1 MAITVLL
8 EAKAKS
14 GTGND
19 FLAILKEILPDTRS
33 HDGCKE
39 ITVYQNQDD
48 ADVVD
53 LVGKWESKEK
63 YEKYLGWRQERGY
76 MEILA
81 GALAGEPGIRYFNL
95 TDA

>member
-8 EAKAKS
+8 EAKAKP

-19 FLAILKEILPDTRS
+19 FLEILKEILPDTRS

-48 ADVVD
+48 ADVMD

-63 YEKYLGWRQERGY
+63 YTNISVGVRREAIWRFLPARWRVSQ
-76 MEILA
+76 A
-81 GALAGEPGIRYFNL
+81 FA
-95 TDA
+95 TST

>member
-8 EAKAKS
+8 EAKAEP
-14 GTGND
+14 GTGSD
-19 FLAILKEILPDTRS
+19 FLEILKEILPDTRS
-33 HDGCKE
+33 HDGCKK

-48 ADVVD
+48 GDVVEF
-53 LVGKWESKEK
+53 VGKWEGKEK
-63 YEKYLGWRQERGY
+63 YEKYHGWRQERGD

-81 GALAGEPGIRYFNL
+81 GPLASEPGIRYFNL

>member
-1 MAITVLL
+1 M
-8 EAKAKS
+8 
-14 GTGND
+14 
-19 FLAILKEILPDTRS
+19 
-33 HDGCKE
+33 
-39 ITVYQNQDD
+39 
-48 ADVVD
+48 VV

-63 YEKYLGWRQERGY
+63 YEKFLGWRQERGD